1 MDEGA
6 IHAAAADDGFTAT
19 PPDPAVPAGAWDCH
33 VHVFG
38 DRTRYPLGSERHYTP
53 ALATEAHLDNMLA
66 RTGSAHA
73 LLVQPSAYGTDNRC
87 LLDALASFG
96 ARARAIAVIGAD
108 TPERELR
115 ALDATGV
122 RGLRINAPKDT
133 PAALAERIDAFRPLL
148 PIMAGLGWNLQFFA
162 GPAHFDLLEAFCR
175 TEPVS
180 VVVDHAGGAPGATEN
195 LDGRIR
201 SLRRLLGTG
210 RCWIKLSGAYRV
222 GAFGTPEGQAG
233 LVAAL
238 AAENPERL
246 LWGSDWPHT
255 ASHEHKPVG
264 GAEVHPFR
272 KLDTGLLTG
281 DFLRAVAD
289 DGLSRRILVDNP
301 ARLLGRDG

>member
-6 IHAAAADDGFTAT
+6 TQAEAADDGFTAT

-38 DRTRYPLGSERHYTP
+38 DRARYPLGPERHYTP
-53 ALATEAHLDNMLA
+53 ALATDAHLEKMLE
-66 RTGSAHA
+66 RIGFDHA
-73 LLVQPSAYGTDNRC
+73 VLVQPSAYGTDNRC
-87 LLDALASFG
+87 LLDALAAFG
-96 ARARAIAVIGAD
+96 RRSRAIAVIGPD

-115 ALDATGV
+115 ALDAAGV
-122 RGLRINAPKDT
+122 RGVRINAPRDT
-133 PAALAERIDAFRPLL
+133 PASLAARIDAFRPVL
-148 PIMAGLGWNLQFFA
+148 PAMAELGWNLQFFA
-162 GPAHFDLLEAFCR
+162 GPSHFELLERFCR
-175 TEPVS
+175 AEPVA
-180 VVVDHAGGAPGATEN
+180 VVIDHAGGQPDAAES
-195 LDGRIR
+195 LDGRVQ

-222 GAFGTPEGQAG
+222 GAFGTPEGQAR

-238 AAENPERL
+238 AAENPEHL

-264 GAEVHPFR
+264 GAAVHPFR

-281 DFLRAVAD
+281 NFLRAVAD
-289 DGLSRRILVDNP
+289 DPLRRRILVENP
-301 ARLLGRDG
+301 ARLFGRDG